1 MFNIGPFE
9 LIMIF
14 VVALIVIGPKK
25 LPGVARALGR
35 AVGEFKK
42 ATDELRADLNVDL
55 TSFQKDHQESTVDVS
70 QSVIEEKS
78 EKEEDQSSEKEND
91 LNG

>member
-1 MFNIGPFE
+1 
-9 LIMIF
+9 MIF